1 MGGKKVTGEESL
13 SDEDFSYE
21 KQIEFIDKIV
31 LDFYKN
37 GKDINEVLDM
47 PFHYLLGILEEENK
61 PQEAESLMSAFT

>member
-1 MGGKKVTGEESL
+1 M
-13 SDEDFSYE
+13 
-21 KQIEFIDKIV
+21 V

-61 PQEAESLMSAFT
+61 PQKAESLMSAFT